1 MRVLISGDLVAVR
14 FVSTKD
20 GVISYFDV
28 LQHATKD
35 FATEVVK
42 VLCTNIK
49 VAKTMQ
55 SKLADLVDV
64 KTILLCNLVVAPKE
78 LIVNFVELIDLEGD
92 ETHVR
97 SDSIDHGE

>member
-20 GVISYFDV
+20 GVIAYFDV

-42 VLCTNIK
+42 VLCPNIK
-49 VAKTMQ
+49 VAKTLQ
-55 SKLADLVDV
+55 AKLADLADV
-64 KTILLCNLVVAPKE
+64 KTIMLCNLVVAPKE
-78 LIVNFVELIDLEGD
+78 LIVNFVELIDIEG
-92 ETHVR
+92 ETTHAR
-97 SDSIDHGE
+97 SDRIDND